1 MSKIMASGK
10 DVLLGYKK
18 GRIARNILFSPEQ
31 KQQIKMIIESP
42 EIAHRDKSM
51 HLQMLV
57 TENAINPI
65 NMLINGFRNMYAK
78 IKGL

>member
-10 DVLLGYKK
+10 M
-18 GRIARNILFSPEQ
+18 GRIARNTIFSPKQ
-31 KQQIKMIIESP
+31 KQRIKMITESP
-42 EIAHRDKSM
+42 NPHREKAI
-51 HLQMLV
+51 HLQNLV
-57 TENAINPI
+57 AENAINPI